1 MIKYSLHCEF
11 QHSFEGWFSDS
22 GSFEK
27 QLELGLVSCPECGNS
42 KIRRA
47 LMTPNLSDGK
57 HRKQLAVPTGESKSE
72 KSLLDDSESTEQ
84 RQKTSP
90 HEGKQMSDRSKQQ
103 LSADQLMTMVRH
115 IRSYVETNGRN
126 VGDKF
131 AEEALK
137 IHYGEKKQDLIY
149 GTCSPEEG
157 EQLADEGVEFAE
169 LPLLPKDN

>member
-11 QHSFEGWFSDS
+11 HHSFEGWFSDS

-27 QLELGLVSCPECGNS
+27 QCELDLVSCPECGNS

-57 HRKQLAVPTGESKSE
+57 HREQSVVPEAESNSE
-72 KSLLDDSESTEQ
+72 KLSSDNNLSFEQ
-84 RQKTSP
+84 NRKTSSKVD
-90 HEGKQMSDRSKQQ
+90 KQMSGLSKQQ
-103 LSADQLMTMVRH
+103 ISPQQLFTMVRH